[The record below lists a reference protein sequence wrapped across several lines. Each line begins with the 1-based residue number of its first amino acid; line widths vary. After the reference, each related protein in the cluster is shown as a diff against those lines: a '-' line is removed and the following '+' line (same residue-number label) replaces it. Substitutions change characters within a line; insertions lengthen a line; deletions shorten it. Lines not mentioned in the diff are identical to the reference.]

1 MRLPPSVES
10 PLITAYHHHHH
21 HHHYLRQSSIAY
33 SIAFVGAHA
42 ASPASFRSVVL
53 SYLTMLTLRLIES
66 LKTFITCDLSWVK
79 GPDIYISPLTWKP
92 EQQRFTMRSGMLASI
107 SSRQHRAMVHWLP
120 PGRPRKTWIQQIGD
134 GTTTSWDRCGRMQR
148 NVDIVESRRN
158 GPQPSTRHVDDW
170 LQTRFSMSQFTA
182 VRGSD
187 RI

>member
-1 MRLPPSVES
+1 LNVLNLRNNAEVKCINNIIKCYKNTPTVAVRLPPSVES

-107 SSRQHRAMVHWLP
+107 SSRQHSA
-120 PGRPRKTWIQQIGD
+120 IG
-134 GTTTSWDRCGRMQR
+134 GGPLITSWTSSKDM
-148 NVDIVESRRN
+148 D
-158 GPQPSTRHVDDW
+158 TADW
-170 LQTRFSMSQFTA
+170 
-182 VRGSD
+182 
-187 RI
+187 